1 MRAITGSARPSC
13 AAVLVALLAT
23 AVLGTGTAS
32 ASHEPYS
39 FVNRCPVDHPLFTQ
53 PAAGPETANSICVT
67 SNSSHGTF
75 RLGDRRV
82 TTGSSNLQFGV
93 HFDENVMEPGE
104 TVAFGGSLVAEPSYP
119 PGGLLGIRLPD
130 SPPSNPLQ
138 GIKNLINKGVFEG
151 PAAVLGVRTRVLLA
165 GQPSDFNLSAAASPN
180 SGPVLNLPVMIRL
193 EHPVLGR
200 KCLIGS
206 RANPIVLQPE
216 TDVAGDLTFIQDPL
230 APEIFAVRT
239 TGGAQSDD
247 AFAVPRA
254 RNCGPF
260 GVLDPIV
267 NEQLGLPLPEGGA
280 EIRLLDASAT
290 LLGDNVEPFDP
301 TQVRDRFHDHG

>member
-1 MRAITGSARPSC
+1 
-13 AAVLVALLAT
+13 
-23 AVLGTGTAS
+23 
-32 ASHEPYS
+32 
-39 FVNRCPVDHPLFTQ
+39 
-53 PAAGPETANSICVT
+53 
-67 SNSSHGTF
+67 
-75 RLGDRRV
+75 V
-82 TTGSSNLQFGV
+82 TTGSSNVQFGV

-104 TVAFGGSLVAEPSYP
+104 NVVFGGSLVAQPSYP

-138 GIKNLINKGVFEG
+138 GIKTLINQGVFEG
-151 PAAVLGVRTRVLLA
+151 PGAVLGVRTRVVLA
-165 GQPSDFNLSAAASPN
+165 GEPSDFNLSAAASPN

-193 EHPVLGR
+193 EHPVLGN

-239 TGGAQSDD
+239 TGGAQSDNT
-247 AFAVPRA
+247 FAVPRA
-254 RNCGPF
+254 RNCGPL
-260 GVLDPIV
+260 GALDPIV
-267 NEQLGLPLPEGGA
+267 NAQLGLPLREGGA